1 MKTIKEIAVENRI
14 TSIDLVPVLSNNFD
28 NPMFYKYNNLIV
40 LKNSEKK
47 ITIYTNRDVKTIR
60 KHIGN
65 VFEYGE
71 LKKNSTVANFETIAS
86 DGKIYNVI
94 YYNLYF
100 VIYKWSVLLKYNLSF

>member
-47 ITIYTNRDVKTIR
+47 ITIYTNRDVKTIN
-60 KHIGN
+60 ILN
-65 VFEYGE
+65 VMLEPKVRTSVFGFYVLEGE
-71 LKKNSTVANFETIAS
+71 
-86 DGKIYNVI
+86 
-94 YYNLYF
+94 
-100 VIYKWSVLLKYNLSF
+100 